1 MKSIRTNNR
10 GVIERW
16 SDGQRAHTSK
26 HALTTDGKALFSYGL
41 KIGMRAG
48 NTCVVADYTAAT
60 GSFQSHTT
68 SVHVGLAKDVADL
81 VMHPK
86 VWDAS
91 PLSGTG
97 WMEEVPF

>member
-16 SDGQRAHTSK
+16 SKGQPAYTSNS
-26 HALTTDGKALFSYGL
+26 ALTTDGKALFSYGL

-60 GSFQSHTT
+60 GTFQSHTP
-68 SVHVGLAKDVADL
+68 SDHVGLAKDAADL

-86 VWDAS
+86 VWHTS
-91 PLSGTG
+91 PMSADT
-97 WMEEVPF
+97 EEVPF

>member
-16 SDGQRAHTSK
+16 SKGQPAYTSNS
-26 HALTTDGKALFSYGL
+26 ALTTDGKALFSYGL

-48 NTCVVADYTAAT
+48 NTCDVADYTAAT
-60 GSFQSHTT
+60 VTFQSHST
-68 SVHVGLAKDVADL
+68 SVHVGLAKDAADL

-86 VWDAS
+86 VWHTS
-91 PLSGTG
+91 PMSADT
-97 WMEEVPF
+97 EEVPF

>member
-1 MKSIRTNNR
+1 MKSIKTNNR

-16 SDGQRAHTSK
+16 SKGQAARTSNG
-26 HALTTDGKALFSYGL
+26 ALTTDGQGLFSYGL

-60 GSFQSHTT
+60 GSFQTQTT
-68 SVHVGLAKDVADL
+68 SCHVGLAKAAADL

-86 VWDAS
+86 VWDVS

-97 WMEEVPF
+97 WQEVPF

>member
-10 GVIERW
+10 GVIEHWANGQAAHSSNRAL
-16 SDGQRAHTSK
+16 STDGQ
-26 HALTTDGKALFSYGL
+26 GLFSYGL
-41 KIGMRAG
+41 KIGARAG

-60 GSFQSHTT
+60 GSFQTQTT
-68 SVHVGLAKDVADL
+68 SCHVGLAKSVADL

-97 WMEEVPF
+97 WMEVPF